1 MNSSKKTTFDSVR
14 KKTVR
19 ASALVLCLVLAVLM
33 IPATSQPV
41 SAKLSDANSQ
51 KLEAQIAALNEQMEN
66 LQTQITGTKD
76 DIDAAIANKKKL
88 DSEMNILIQKIALTN
103 QLIEELSNNIA
114 QKDGEIL
121 EREAAYA
128 DKYALFKE
136 RLRVTHEE
144 GQITYIE
151 LLFGA
156 QSLSDFLSRVD
167 RVGAML
173 EYDTKI
179 MQQLKDEKADL
190 ETVRA
195 DYQSKKQVQEEYLA
209 QLKADEDE
217 LEKKKTEAASY
228 LTKLQKNESTYLAM
242 LEKMDAEEQKLQADL
257 EKYLKEL
264 QEKENSK
271 FVGGKFM
278 WPVPTKYT
286 RVSSPYGG
294 RTSPITGK
302 WEFHNG
308 IDIPASYGVDI
319 YASNSGTVTKAEY
332 HWSYGNYIMVD
343 HGGGYATLYAHC
355 SQILVSKG
363 DKVSRGDVIAKVGS
377 TGSSTGNHLHFSLY
391 ESSKHTDPMKF
402 FK

>member
-1 MNSSKKTTFDSVR
+1 MNNTKKTTFGSVR
-14 KKTVR
+14 KKIIR
-19 ASALVLCLVLAVLM
+19 ASALVMCLVLAVLM
-33 IPATSQPV
+33 IPAASQPV

-66 LQTQITGTKD
+66 LQTQITGNKD
-76 DIDAAIANKKKL
+76 DIETAIANKKKL

-103 QLIEELSNNIA
+103 QLIAELSNNIA

-121 EREAAYA
+121 DREAAYA

-144 GQITYIE
+144 GQITYLE

-179 MQQLKDEKADL
+179 MQQLKDEKSEL

-195 DYQSKKQVQEEYLA
+195 DYQNKKKVQEEYLA
-209 QLKADEDE
+209 SLKADEAA
-217 LEKKKTEAASY
+217 LEKKKNEAAGY
-228 LTKLQKNESTYLAM
+228 ITKLQKNEKTYLAM
-242 LEKMDAEEQKLQADL
+242 LERMDAEEQKLQDDL
-257 EKYLKEL
+257 QKYLKEL

-271 FVGGKFM
+271 FVGGKFL

-286 RVSSPYGG
+286 RVSSVYGG

-332 HWSYGNYIMVD
+332 HWSYGNYIMID